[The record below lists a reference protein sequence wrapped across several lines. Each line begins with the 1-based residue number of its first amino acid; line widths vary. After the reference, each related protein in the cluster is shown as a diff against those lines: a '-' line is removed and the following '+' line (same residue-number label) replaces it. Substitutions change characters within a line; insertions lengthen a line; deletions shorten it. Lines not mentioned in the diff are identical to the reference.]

1 MAGENC
7 SAGCLTKDCDSYG
20 ACLRNKSIRH
30 GALGGTR
37 PSRGEQKRWDK
48 ENEAY
53 RQAVKDGLQPA
64 RVSYAAVNA
73 AYEAAE
79 RG

>member
-1 MAGENC
+1 MAGERC
-7 SAGCLTKDCDSYG
+7 SSGCLTKDHETYG
-20 ACLRNKSIRH
+20 ECLRDKAIRH

-37 PSRGEQKRWDK
+37 PSRTEQRRWDK

-64 RVSYAAVNA
+64 RVSYSAVNA